1 MKGKMIKDLLY
12 KINRKFKNF
21 YKGLNLKPYYKRAPE
36 FWVQKVPYK
45 RKNNRLEFFISECKN
60 RNVLH
65 FGCTDWPIFNPN
77 NNLHIQLSKITNSI
91 DGFDIDK
98 EGIQE
103 LKKYV
108 DQDYYSDYKQL
119 PNKKYD
125 VCLIPETIEHVDN
138 VAEFLVNISKI
149 NASKF
154 YITAP
159 NCFSKIRLKNYKI
172 EKDHFFEVVHPDHN
186 SWFSPYTL
194 KNQIEKYSQ
203 LKVNMTYLLEN
214 ETMVCCEATK
224 K

>member
-1 MKGKMIKDLLY
+1 MYFIKYLEKLE
-12 KINRKFKNF
+12 NF
-21 YKGLNLKPYYKRAPE
+21 LKGLNLKPYYKRAPE

-45 RKNNRLEFFISECKN
+45 RIDKRLEFFISECKN
-60 RNVLH
+60 KNVLH

-98 EGIQE
+98 EGIHE

-119 PNKKYD
+119 PTKKYD
-125 VCLIPETIEHVDN
+125 ICLIPETIEHVDN
-138 VAEFLVNISKI
+138 VADFLINISKI

-159 NCFSKIRLKNYKI
+159 NCFSKIRLKNYSIK
-172 EKDHFFEVVHPDHN
+172 KDHFIEVVHPDHN

-194 KNQIEKYSQ
+194 KNQIEKYSH

-214 ETMVCCEATK
+214 ETMVCCEAIK
-224 K
+224 I